1 MHSKAHNLWLY
12 LSLNISSKMQLPGRE
27 TSMSKQDII
36 MNLLDSPLII

>member
-1 MHSKAHNLWLY
+1 MHSKAHNLWLH
-12 LSLNISSKMQLPGRE
+12 LSLNISSKMQLPLRE